1 MSTQINVNEKL
12 ASIIILNYNGKKFL
26 RQCLDSLLIQ
36 TYINFEIILVDSG
49 STDGS
54 IEFVKE
60 NFTDERIKL
69 FRLEKNLGFAG
80 GNNFGFKQSSGSY
93 IVLLNNDTIVE
104 KNWLEELVKSIDK
117 FENAGIVQS
126 LIKIE
131 NIPEKY
137 YKKNGSINF
146 LGHNVMEVFPI
157 DDNGK
162 GIILLAGGASLIF
175 KRELLKEDRIF
186 PDEYF
191 LYSEDTYL
199 SLYSSF
205 LGKTNYH
212 NAKSVVHHL
221 GSGTTKNQDK
231 KLITFYQER
240 NRILNFLIFFKISFL
255 LKIVPYL
262 IFNLL
267 FKMFI
272 SIFFRRYSFRGI
284 IKSYYWILTNL
295 PYIKKERK
303 KISGIKLAPDEKVIS
318 LLTYKLFNGNNIL
331 ERYINYLSKLYCII
345 MSIKTVEFKK

>member
-1 MSTQINVNEKL
+1 MIELV
-12 ASIIILNYNGKKFL
+12 SIIILNFNGKKYIQNCINSVL
-26 RQCLDSLLIQ
+26 KQ
-36 TYINFEIILVDSG
+36 TYSNFEIILVDNG

-60 NFTDERIKL
+60 NFSDERIKL

-80 GNNFGFKQSSGSY
+80 GNNFGFKYSSGSY

-104 KNWLEELVKSIDK
+104 KNWLKELVKSIDK

-126 LIKIE
+126 LIKTE

-146 LGHNVMEVFPI
+146 LGHNIMEVFPI

-175 KRELLKEDRIF
+175 KRGLLKEDRIF
-186 PDEYF
+186 PEEYF

-199 SLYSSF
+199 SLYSIF

-212 NAKSVVHHL
+212 NSKSVVHHL
-221 GSGTTKNQDK
+221 GGGTTKNQDRK
-231 KLITFYQER
+231 FITFYQER
-240 NRILNFLIFFKISFL
+240 NRILNFLIFFKVSFL

-262 IFNLL
+262 VLNLL
-267 FKMFI
+267 FKIFI
-272 SIFFRRYSFRGI
+272 SIIFKRYSFLGI
-284 IKSYYWILTNL
+284 IKSYYWILNNL
-295 PYIKKERK
+295 QYIKNERE
-303 KISGIKLAPDEKVIS
+303 KISGFKLVPDEKVIS

-331 ERYINYLSKLYCII
+331 ERFINYLSKLYCII
-345 MSIKTVEFKK
+345 LRIKTVEFIK